1 MHAHA
6 QSPGLTLEQL
16 VVTEEHIL
24 RLRDGKT
31 FKQNPGAVGRT
42 LWLSGE
48 ADPYPVGKYY
58 RKSDEDDLKKA
69 KVAEAKV
76 AETKAK
82 QAQAQAVQVE
92 AQAQA
97 ASTSADNLA
106 DMGTGTGSTAR
117 LIPPI

>member
-69 KVAEAKV
+69 KVAE
-76 AETKAK
+76 TKAK